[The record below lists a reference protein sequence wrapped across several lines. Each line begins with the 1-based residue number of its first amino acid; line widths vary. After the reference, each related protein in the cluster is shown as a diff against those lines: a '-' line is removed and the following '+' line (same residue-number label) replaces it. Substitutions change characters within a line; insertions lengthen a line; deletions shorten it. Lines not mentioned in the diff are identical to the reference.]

1 MFFDHHHS
9 KTAIA
14 LALGAVLA
22 GCGGGGG
29 GGPSGPSSQ
38 LTAACSGTACG
49 AANATTYS
57 GQGVGVWSYTN
68 TTQAEQQIPVGLT
81 NLGSKQVTLIYTN
94 NGDASVPMPALTLT
108 PPAATTA
115 TAQKS
120 LSAAPATVNRIPE
133 RIRNFKP
140 RLTAA
145 DMQARQ
151 SIKPQAAAI
160 LPVGS
165 QRSWFVQPGD
175 SHIEARQATLRRQAS
190 VPTPTGTRTIN
201 VWLEDSE
208 YDAAKVSD
216 AMLDTLLQRFTSGS
230 DAVYPLITG
239 LSGEP
244 WGAHSYSDLI
254 DPEQPLDIVFVNF
267 VPDRTPYGLL
277 GYFWSLNNFKQDPA
291 NPDLKY
297 SNQSLSFYMDT
308 ETLYLDPAEGMTNQ
322 ISTLS
327 HEFVHM
333 TNFYRR
339 SVQLS
344 KPGTD
349 YAFDTFLEEMSAMM
363 GEDIVAQR
371 VTPGFNSIASGR
383 VPSWLSRSGFNCDP
397 AAWSADT
404 AAPCFG
410 YDVNGSLGAY
420 LVRQYGVGFYKQ
432 LLSNTTSTDSLQVLG
447 NAIQQAGGP
456 TLPVAVQRWG
466 ANIAL
471 LPADSPSG
479 FGWPARTEQGFTLA
493 AINGSSLAS
502 SRVLPTTV
510 PVNLNA
516 RGHFPFL
523 RQPDAQGTY
532 QEQLRV
538 PAGSTLTAVV
548 R

>member
-1 MFFDHHHS
+1 MFFDHQHS

-115 TAQKS
+115 TAQKN

-175 SHIEARQATLRRQAS
+175 SRIEARQATLRRQAS

-456 TLPVAVQRWG
+456 TLPVAIQRWG

-471 LPADSPSG
+471 LPGDVPSG
-479 FGWPARTEQGFTLA
+479 YGWPARTEQGFTLA

>member
-1 MFFDHHHS
+1 MFFDHQHS

-68 TTQAEQQIPVGLT
+68 TTQAEQQIPVALT

-120 LSAAPATVNRIPE
+120 LSAASATVNQIPE

-145 DMQARQ
+145 DTQARQ

-175 SHIEARQATLRRQAS
+175 SRIETRQATLRRQAS

-216 AMLDTLLQRFTSGS
+216 AMLDTLVQRFTSGS

-244 WGAHSYSDLI
+244 WGAHSYGDLI
-254 DPEQPLDIVFVNF
+254 DPDQPLDIVFVNF

-308 ETLYLDPAEGMTNQ
+308 ETLYLDPAAGMTNQ

-363 GEDIVAQR
+363 GEDIVAQH

>member
-175 SHIEARQATLRRQAS
+175 SRIEARQATLRRQAS

-216 AMLDTLLQRFTSGS
+216 AMLDTLVQRFTSGS

-371 VTPGFNSIASGR
+371 VTPGFNSIANGR

-456 TLPVAVQRWG
+456 TLPVAIQRWG

-471 LPADSPSG
+471 LPGDVPSG
-479 FGWPARTEQGFTLA
+479 YGWPARTEQGFTLA

>member
-49 AANATTYS
+49 AAHATTYS

-115 TAQKS
+115 TAQKN

-175 SHIEARQATLRRQAS
+175 SRIEARQATLRRQAS

-254 DPEQPLDIVFVNF
+254 DPDQPLDIVFVNF

-371 VTPGFNSIASGR
+371 VTPGFNSIANGR

-456 TLPVAVQRWG
+456 TLPVAIQRWG

-471 LPADSPSG
+471 LPGDVPSG
-479 FGWPARTEQGFTLA
+479 YGWPARTEQGFTLA

>member
-38 LTAACSGTACG
+38 LTATCSGTACG

-175 SHIEARQATLRRQAS
+175 SRIEARQATLRRQAS

-371 VTPGFNSIASGR
+371 VTPGFNSIANGR

-456 TLPVAVQRWG
+456 TLPVAIQRWG

-471 LPADSPSG
+471 LPGDVPSG
-479 FGWPARTEQGFTLA
+479 YGWPARTEQGFTLA

>member
-1 MFFDHHHS
+1 MFFDHQHS

-68 TTQAEQQIPVGLT
+68 TTQAEQQIPVALT

-120 LSAAPATVNRIPE
+120 LSAAPATGNQIPE

-145 DMQARQ
+145 DTQARQ

-175 SHIEARQATLRRQAS
+175 SRIETRQATLRRQAS

-216 AMLDTLLQRFTSGS
+216 AMLDTLVQRFTSGS

-244 WGAHSYSDLI
+244 WGAHSYGDLI
-254 DPEQPLDIVFVNF
+254 DPDQPLDIVFVNF

-308 ETLYLDPAEGMTNQ
+308 ETLYLDPAAGMTNQ

>member
-1 MFFDHHHS
+1 MFFDHQHS

-68 TTQAEQQIPVGLT
+68 TTQAEQQIPVALT

-120 LSAAPATVNRIPE
+120 LSAASATVNQIPE

-145 DMQARQ
+145 DTQARQ

-175 SHIEARQATLRRQAS
+175 SRIETRQATLRRQAS

-216 AMLDTLLQRFTSGS
+216 AMLDTLVQRFTSGS

-244 WGAHSYSDLI
+244 WGAHSYGDLI
-254 DPEQPLDIVFVNF
+254 DPDQPLDIVFVNF

-277 GYFWSLNNFKQDPA
+277 GYFWSLNNFKADPA
-291 NPDLKY
+291 DPDVKY

-308 ETLYLDPAEGMTNQ
+308 ETLYLDPAAGMTNQ

-383 VPSWLSRSGFNCDP
+383 VPSWLSHSGFNCDP

>member
-1 MFFDHHHS
+1 MFFDHQHS

-68 TTQAEQQIPVGLT
+68 TTQAEQQIPVALT

-120 LSAAPATVNRIPE
+120 LSAAPATGNQIPE

-145 DMQARQ
+145 DTQARQ

-165 QRSWFVQPGD
+165 QRSWFVETG
-175 SHIEARQATLRRQAS
+175 SSKIETRQATLRRQAS

-216 AMLDTLLQRFTSGS
+216 AMLDTLVQRFTSGS

-244 WGAHSYSDLI
+244 WGTHSYSDLI
-254 DPEQPLDIVFVNF
+254 DPDQPLDIVFVNF

-308 ETLYLDPAEGMTNQ
+308 ETLYLDPAAGMTNQ

>member
-1 MFFDHHHS
+1 
-9 KTAIA
+9 
-14 LALGAVLA
+14 
-22 GCGGGGG
+22 
-29 GGPSGPSSQ
+29 
-38 LTAACSGTACG
+38 
-49 AANATTYS
+49 
-57 GQGVGVWSYTN
+57 
-68 TTQAEQQIPVGLT
+68 
-81 NLGSKQVTLIYTN
+81 
-94 NGDASVPMPALTLT
+94 
-108 PPAATTA
+108 
-115 TAQKS
+115 
-120 LSAAPATVNRIPE
+120 
-133 RIRNFKP
+133 
-140 RLTAA
+140 
-145 DMQARQ
+145 
-151 SIKPQAAAI
+151 
-160 LPVGS
+160 
-165 QRSWFVQPGD
+165 
-175 SHIEARQATLRRQAS
+175 
-190 VPTPTGTRTIN
+190 
-201 VWLEDSE
+201 
-208 YDAAKVSD
+208 
-216 AMLDTLLQRFTSGS
+216 
-230 DAVYPLITG
+230 
-239 LSGEP
+239 
-244 WGAHSYSDLI
+244 
-254 DPEQPLDIVFVNF
+254 
-267 VPDRTPYGLL
+267 
-277 GYFWSLNNFKQDPA
+277 
-291 NPDLKY
+291 
-297 SNQSLSFYMDT
+297 
-308 ETLYLDPAEGMTNQ
+308 
-322 ISTLS
+322 
-327 HEFVHM
+327 M

-456 TLPVAVQRWG
+456 TLPVAIQRWG

-471 LPADSPSG
+471 LPGDVPSG
-479 FGWPARTEQGFTLA
+479 YGWPARTEQGFTLA

>member
-151 SIKPQAAAI
+151 SIKPQAAAM

-175 SHIEARQATLRRQAS
+175 SRIEARQATLRRQAS

-244 WGAHSYSDLI
+244 WGAHSYSNLI

-371 VTPGFNSIASGR
+371 VTPGFNSIANGR

-456 TLPVAVQRWG
+456 TLPVAIQRWG

-471 LPADSPSG
+471 LPGDVPSG
-479 FGWPARTEQGFTLA
+479 YGWPARTEQGFTLA

>member
-1 MFFDHHHS
+1 MFFDHQHS

-68 TTQAEQQIPVGLT
+68 TTQAEQQIPVALT

-120 LSAAPATVNRIPE
+120 LSAASATVNQIPE

-145 DMQARQ
+145 DTQARQ

-175 SHIEARQATLRRQAS
+175 SRIETRQATLRRQAS

-216 AMLDTLLQRFTSGS
+216 AMLDTLVQRFTSGS

-244 WGAHSYSDLI
+244 WGAHSYGDLI
-254 DPEQPLDIVFVNF
+254 DPDQPLDIVFVNF

-291 NPDLKY
+291 NPNLKY

-308 ETLYLDPAEGMTNQ
+308 ETLYLDPAAGMTNQ

-383 VPSWLSRSGFNCDP
+383 VPSWLSHSGFNCDP

-404 AAPCFG
+404 
-410 YDVNGSLGAY
+410 
-420 LVRQYGVGFYKQ
+420 R
-432 LLSNTTSTDSLQVLG
+432 
-447 NAIQQAGGP
+447 
-456 TLPVAVQRWG
+456 R
-466 ANIAL
+466 AL
-471 LPADSPSG
+471 L
-479 FGWPARTEQGFTLA
+479 RLRRQ
-493 AINGSSLAS
+493 
-502 SRVLPTTV
+502 
-510 PVNLNA
+510 
-516 RGHFPFL
+516 
-523 RQPDAQGTY
+523 RQPGRLSGAPVRRGLLQAAA
-532 QEQLRV
+532 EQHHVHRFAAGPGQCH
-538 PAGSTLTAVV
+538 PAGRRSHAACCRPALGREHRPAARRQPQRLWLACAHGAGLHPGGDQRQQPGVFPGPAHHGAGEPQCA
-548 R
+548 RPFPLPASA

>member
-1 MFFDHHHS
+1 MFFDHQHS

-68 TTQAEQQIPVGLT
+68 TTQAEQQIPVALT

-120 LSAAPATVNRIPE
+120 LSAAPATGNQIPE

-145 DMQARQ
+145 DTQARQ

-175 SHIEARQATLRRQAS
+175 SRIETRQATLRRQAS

-216 AMLDTLLQRFTSGS
+216 AMLDTLVQRFTSGS

-244 WGAHSYSDLI
+244 WGAHSYGNLI
-254 DPEQPLDIVFVNF
+254 DPDQPLDIVFVNF

-277 GYFWSLNNFKQDPA
+277 GYFWSLNNFKADPA
-291 NPDLKY
+291 DPDVKY

-308 ETLYLDPAEGMTNQ
+308 ETLYLDPAAGMTNQ

>member
-68 TTQAEQQIPVGLT
+68 TTQAEQQIPVALT

-120 LSAAPATVNRIPE
+120 LSAAPATGNQIPE

-145 DMQARQ
+145 DTQARQ

-165 QRSWFVQPGD
+165 QRSWFVETG
-175 SHIEARQATLRRQAS
+175 SSKIETRQATLRRQAS

-216 AMLDTLLQRFTSGS
+216 AMLDTLVQRFTSGS

-244 WGAHSYSDLI
+244 WGAHSYSNLI
-254 DPEQPLDIVFVNF
+254 DPDQPLDIVFVNF

-277 GYFWSLNNFKQDPA
+277 GYFWSLNNFKADPA
-291 NPDLKY
+291 DPDVKY

-308 ETLYLDPAEGMTNQ
+308 ETLYLDPAAGMTNQ

>member
-115 TAQKS
+115 TAQKN

-175 SHIEARQATLRRQAS
+175 SRIEARQATLRRQAS

-277 GYFWSLNNFKQDPA
+277 GYFWPLNNFKQDPA

-371 VTPGFNSIASGR
+371 VTPGFNSIANGR
-383 VPSWLSRSGFNCDP
+383 VPSWLSHSGFNCDP

-456 TLPVAVQRWG
+456 TLPVAIQRWG

-471 LPADSPSG
+471 LPGDVPSG
-479 FGWPARTEQGFTLA
+479 YGWPARTEQGFTLA

>member
-1 MFFDHHHS
+1 MFFDHQHS

-68 TTQAEQQIPVGLT
+68 TTQAEQQIPVALT

-120 LSAAPATVNRIPE
+120 LSAAPATGNQIPE

-145 DMQARQ
+145 DTQARQ

-165 QRSWFVQPGD
+165 QRSWFVETG
-175 SHIEARQATLRRQAS
+175 SSKIETRQATLRRQAS

-216 AMLDTLLQRFTSGS
+216 AMLDTLVQRFTSGS

-244 WGAHSYSDLI
+244 WGAHSYSNLI
-254 DPEQPLDIVFVNF
+254 DPDQPLDIVFVNF

-277 GYFWSLNNFKQDPA
+277 GYFWSLNNFKADPA
-291 NPDLKY
+291 DPDVKY

-308 ETLYLDPAEGMTNQ
+308 ETLYLDPAAGMTNQ

-456 TLPVAVQRWG
+456 TLPVAIQRWG

-471 LPADSPSG
+471 LPGDVPSG
-479 FGWPARTEQGFTLA
+479 YGWPARTEQGFTLA

>member
-120 LSAAPATVNRIPE
+120 LSAAPATVNRIPD

-175 SHIEARQATLRRQAS
+175 SRIEARQATLRRQAS

-371 VTPGFNSIASGR
+371 VTPGFNSIANGR

-456 TLPVAVQRWG
+456 TLPVAIQRWG

-471 LPADSPSG
+471 LPGDVPSG
-479 FGWPARTEQGFTLA
+479 YGWPARTEQGFTLA

>member
-1 MFFDHHHS
+1 MFFDHQHS

-68 TTQAEQQIPVGLT
+68 TTQAEQQIPVALT

-120 LSAAPATVNRIPE
+120 LSAAPATVNQIPE

-145 DMQARQ
+145 DTQARQ

-175 SHIEARQATLRRQAS
+175 SRIETRQATLRRQAS

-216 AMLDTLLQRFTSGS
+216 AMLDTLVQRFTSGS

-244 WGAHSYSDLI
+244 WGAHSYSNLI
-254 DPEQPLDIVFVNF
+254 DPDQPLDIVFVNF

-277 GYFWSLNNFKQDPA
+277 GYFWSLNNFKADPA
-291 NPDLKY
+291 DPDVKY

-308 ETLYLDPAEGMTNQ
+308 ETLYLDPAAGMTNQ

>member
-1 MFFDHHHS
+1 MFLDHQHS

-68 TTQAEQQIPVGLT
+68 TTQAEQQIPVALT

-120 LSAAPATVNRIPE
+120 LSAAPATGNQIPE

-145 DMQARQ
+145 DTQARQ

-165 QRSWFVQPGD
+165 QRSWFVETG
-175 SHIEARQATLRRQAS
+175 SSKIETRQATLRRQAS

-216 AMLDTLLQRFTSGS
+216 AMLDTLVQRFTSGS

-244 WGAHSYSDLI
+244 WGAHSYSNLI
-254 DPEQPLDIVFVNF
+254 DPDQPLDIVFVNF

-308 ETLYLDPAEGMTNQ
+308 ETLYLDPAAGMTNQ

>member
-1 MFFDHHHS
+1 MFFDHQHS

-68 TTQAEQQIPVGLT
+68 TTQAEQQIPVALT

-120 LSAAPATVNRIPE
+120 LSAAPATGNQIPE

-145 DMQARQ
+145 DTQARQ

-165 QRSWFVQPGD
+165 QRSWFVETG
-175 SHIEARQATLRRQAS
+175 SSKIETRQATLRRQAS
-190 VPTPTGTRTIN
+190 VPTPTGTRIIN

-216 AMLDTLLQRFTSGS
+216 AMLDTLVQRFTSGS

-244 WGAHSYSDLI
+244 WGAHSYSNLI
-254 DPEQPLDIVFVNF
+254 DPDQPLDIVFVNF

-277 GYFWSLNNFKQDPA
+277 GYFWSLNNFKADPA
-291 NPDLKY
+291 DPDVKY

-308 ETLYLDPAEGMTNQ
+308 ETLYLDPAAGMTNQ

-456 TLPVAVQRWG
+456 TLPVAIQRWG

-471 LPADSPSG
+471 LPGDVPSG
-479 FGWPARTEQGFTLA
+479 YGWPARTEQGFTLA

>member
-1 MFFDHHHS
+1 MFFDHQHS

-68 TTQAEQQIPVGLT
+68 TTQAEQQIPVALT

-120 LSAAPATVNRIPE
+120 LSAAPATGNQIPE

-140 RLTAA
+140 RLTAG
-145 DMQARQ
+145 DTQARQ
-151 SIKPQAAAI
+151 SIQPQAAAI

-165 QRSWFVQPGD
+165 QRSWFVETG
-175 SHIEARQATLRRQAS
+175 SSKIETRQATLRRQAS

-216 AMLDTLLQRFTSGS
+216 AMLDTLVQRFTSGS

-244 WGAHSYSDLI
+244 WGAHSYSNLI
-254 DPEQPLDIVFVNF
+254 DPDQPLDIVFVNF

-277 GYFWSLNNFKQDPA
+277 GYFWSLNNFKQDQA

-308 ETLYLDPAEGMTNQ
+308 ETLYLDPAAGMTNQ

>member
-175 SHIEARQATLRRQAS
+175 SRIEARQATLRRQAS

-291 NPDLKY
+291 NHDLKY

-371 VTPGFNSIASGR
+371 VTPGFNSIANGR

-456 TLPVAVQRWG
+456 TLPVAIQRWG

-471 LPADSPSG
+471 LPGDVPSG
-479 FGWPARTEQGFTLA
+479 YGWPARTEQGFTLA

>member
-1 MFFDHHHS
+1 MFFDHQHS

-120 LSAAPATVNRIPE
+120 LSAAPATGNQIPE

-145 DMQARQ
+145 DTQARQ

-175 SHIEARQATLRRQAS
+175 SRIETRQATLRRQAS

-216 AMLDTLLQRFTSGS
+216 AMLDTLVQRFTSGS

-456 TLPVAVQRWG
+456 TLPVAIQRWG

-471 LPADSPSG
+471 LPGDVPSG
-479 FGWPARTEQGFTLA
+479 YGWPARTEQGFTLA

>member
-1 MFFDHHHS
+1 MFFDHQHS

-68 TTQAEQQIPVGLT
+68 TTQAEQQIPVALT

-120 LSAAPATVNRIPE
+120 LSAAPATVNQIPE

-145 DMQARQ
+145 DTQARQ

-175 SHIEARQATLRRQAS
+175 SRIETRQATLRRQAS

-216 AMLDTLLQRFTSGS
+216 AMLDTLVQRFTSGS

-244 WGAHSYSDLI
+244 WGAHSYGDLI
-254 DPEQPLDIVFVNF
+254 DPDQPLDIVFVNF

-308 ETLYLDPAEGMTNQ
+308 ETLYLDPAAGMTNQ

-383 VPSWLSRSGFNCDP
+383 VPSWLSHSGFNCDP

-502 SRVLPTTV
+502 SRILPTTV

>member
-175 SHIEARQATLRRQAS
+175 SRIEARQATLRRQAS

-216 AMLDTLLQRFTSGS
+216 AVLDTLLQRFTSGS

-371 VTPGFNSIASGR
+371 VTPGFNSIANGR

-456 TLPVAVQRWG
+456 TLPVAIQRWG

-471 LPADSPSG
+471 LPGDVPSG
-479 FGWPARTEQGFTLA
+479 YGWPARTEQGFTLA

>member
-1 MFFDHHHS
+1 MFFDHQHS

-68 TTQAEQQIPVGLT
+68 TTQAEQQIPVALT

-120 LSAAPATVNRIPE
+120 LSAAPATGNQIPE

-145 DMQARQ
+145 DTQARQ

-175 SHIEARQATLRRQAS
+175 SRIETRQATLRRQAS

-216 AMLDTLLQRFTSGS
+216 AMLDTLVQRFTSGS

-254 DPEQPLDIVFVNF
+254 DPDQPLDIVFVNF

-308 ETLYLDPAEGMTNQ
+308 ETLYLDPAAGMTNQ

-404 AAPCFG
+404 VAPCFG

-456 TLPVAVQRWG
+456 TLPVAIQRWG

-471 LPADSPSG
+471 LPGDVPSG
-479 FGWPARTEQGFTLA
+479 YGWPARTEQGFTLA

>member
-1 MFFDHHHS
+1 MFFDHQHS

-68 TTQAEQQIPVGLT
+68 TTQAEQQIPVALT

-120 LSAAPATVNRIPE
+120 LSAASATVNQIPE

-145 DMQARQ
+145 DTQARQ

-175 SHIEARQATLRRQAS
+175 SRIETRQATLRRQAS

-216 AMLDTLLQRFTSGS
+216 AMLDTLVQRFTSGS

-244 WGAHSYSDLI
+244 WGAHSYGNLI
-254 DPEQPLDIVFVNF
+254 DPDQPLDIVFVNF

-277 GYFWSLNNFKQDPA
+277 GYFWSLNNFKADPA
-291 NPDLKY
+291 DPDVKY

-308 ETLYLDPAEGMTNQ
+308 ETLYLDPAAGMTNQ

-383 VPSWLSRSGFNCDP
+383 VPSWLSSSGFNCDP

-471 LPADSPSG
+471 LPAESPSG

-502 SRVLPTTV
+502 SRVLPNTV

>member
-1 MFFDHHHS
+1 MFFDHQYS

-29 GGPSGPSSQ
+29 GGPSGPSTQ
-38 LTAACSGTACG
+38 LTAACSGSACG
-49 AANATTYS
+49 AADATTYS

-120 LSAAPATVNRIPE
+120 LSAASATGNQIPE

-145 DMQARQ
+145 DTQAWP
-151 SIKPQAAAI
+151 SIKQQAAAI

-165 QRSWFVQPGD
+165 QRSWFVETG
-175 SHIEARQATLRRQAS
+175 SSKIETRQATLRRQAS

-201 VWLEDSE
+201 VWLENSE

-216 AMLDTLLQRFTSGS
+216 AMLDTLVQRFTSGS

-244 WGAHSYSDLI
+244 WGTHSYSDLI
-254 DPEQPLDIVFVNF
+254 DPDQPLDIVFVNF

-277 GYFWSLNNFKQDPA
+277 GYFWSLNNFKADPA
-291 NPDLKY
+291 DPDVKY

-308 ETLYLDPAEGMTNQ
+308 ETLYLDPAAGMTNQ

-404 AAPCFG
+404 VAPCFG

-456 TLPVAVQRWG
+456 TLPVAIQRWG

-471 LPADSPSG
+471 LPGDVPSG
-479 FGWPARTEQGFTLA
+479 YGWPARTEQGFTLA

>member
-1 MFFDHHHS
+1 M
-9 KTAIA
+9 
-14 LALGAVLA
+14 
-22 GCGGGGG
+22 
-29 GGPSGPSSQ
+29 
-38 LTAACSGTACG
+38 TAACSGTACG

-68 TTQAEQQIPVGLT
+68 TTQAEQQIPVALT

-120 LSAAPATVNRIPE
+120 LSAAPATGNQIPE

-145 DMQARQ
+145 DTQARQ

-165 QRSWFVQPGD
+165 QRSWFVETG
-175 SHIEARQATLRRQAS
+175 SSKIETRQATLRRQAS

-216 AMLDTLLQRFTSGS
+216 AMLDTLVQRFTSGS

-244 WGAHSYSDLI
+244 WGAHSYSNLI
-254 DPEQPLDIVFVNF
+254 DPDQPLDIVFVNF

-277 GYFWSLNNFKQDPA
+277 GYFWSLNNFKADPA
-291 NPDLKY
+291 DPDVKY

-308 ETLYLDPAEGMTNQ
+308 ETLYLDPAAGMTNQ

-456 TLPVAVQRWG
+456 TLPVAIQRWG

-471 LPADSPSG
+471 LPGDVPSG
-479 FGWPARTEQGFTLA
+479 YGWPARTEQGFTLA

>member
-175 SHIEARQATLRRQAS
+175 SRIEARQATLRRQAS

-216 AMLDTLLQRFTSGS
+216 AMLDTLLQRFTNGS

-371 VTPGFNSIASGR
+371 VTPGFNSIANGR
-383 VPSWLSRSGFNCDP
+383 VPSWLSHSGFNCDP

-456 TLPVAVQRWG
+456 TLPVAIQRWG

-471 LPADSPSG
+471 LPGDVPSG
-479 FGWPARTEQGFTLA
+479 YGWPARTEQGFTLA

>member
-1 MFFDHHHS
+1 MFFDHQHS

-68 TTQAEQQIPVGLT
+68 TTQAEQQIPVALT

-120 LSAAPATVNRIPE
+120 LSAAPATGNQIPE

-145 DMQARQ
+145 DTQARQ

-165 QRSWFVQPGD
+165 QRSWFVETG
-175 SHIEARQATLRRQAS
+175 SSKIETRHATLRRQAS

-216 AMLDTLLQRFTSGS
+216 AMLDTLVQRFTSGS

-244 WGAHSYSDLI
+244 WGAHSYSNLI
-254 DPEQPLDIVFVNF
+254 DPDQPLDIVFVNF

-277 GYFWSLNNFKQDPA
+277 GYFWSLNNFKADPA
-291 NPDLKY
+291 DPDVKY

-308 ETLYLDPAEGMTNQ
+308 ETLYLDPAAGMTNQ

-456 TLPVAVQRWG
+456 TLPVAIQRWG

-471 LPADSPSG
+471 LPGDVPSG
-479 FGWPARTEQGFTLA
+479 YGWPARTEQGFTLA

>member
-1 MFFDHHHS
+1 MFFDHQHS

-68 TTQAEQQIPVGLT
+68 TTQAEQQIPVALT

-120 LSAAPATVNRIPE
+120 LSAASATGNQIPE

-145 DMQARQ
+145 DTQARQ

-165 QRSWFVQPGD
+165 QRSWFVETG
-175 SHIEARQATLRRQAS
+175 SSKIETRQATLRRQAS

-216 AMLDTLLQRFTSGS
+216 AMLDTLVQRFTSGS

-244 WGAHSYSDLI
+244 WGAHSYGDLI
-254 DPEQPLDIVFVNF
+254 DPDQPLDIVFVNF

-277 GYFWSLNNFKQDPA
+277 GYFWSLNNFKADPA
-291 NPDLKY
+291 DPDVKY

-308 ETLYLDPAEGMTNQ
+308 ETLYLDPAAGMTNQ

-383 VPSWLSRSGFNCDP
+383 VPSWVSRSGFNCDP

-432 LLSNTTSTDSLQVLG
+432 LLNNTTSTDSLQVLG

>member
-1 MFFDHHHS
+1 MFFDHQHS

-115 TAQKS
+115 TAQKN

-175 SHIEARQATLRRQAS
+175 SRIEARQATLRRQAS

-371 VTPGFNSIASGR
+371 VTPGFNSIANGR

-456 TLPVAVQRWG
+456 TLPVAIQRWG

-471 LPADSPSG
+471 LPGDVPSG
-479 FGWPARTEQGFTLA
+479 YGWPARTEQGFTLA

>member
-1 MFFDHHHS
+1 MFFDHQHS

-68 TTQAEQQIPVGLT
+68 TTQAEQQIPVALT

-120 LSAAPATVNRIPE
+120 LSAAPATGNQIPE

-145 DMQARQ
+145 DTQARQ

-165 QRSWFVQPGD
+165 QRSWFVETG
-175 SHIEARQATLRRQAS
+175 SSKIETRQATLRRQAS

-216 AMLDTLLQRFTSGS
+216 AMLDTLVQRFTSGS

-244 WGAHSYSDLI
+244 WGAHSYSNLI
-254 DPEQPLDIVFVNF
+254 DPDQPLDIVFVNF

-277 GYFWSLNNFKQDPA
+277 GYFWSLNNFKADPA
-291 NPDLKY
+291 DPDVKY

-308 ETLYLDPAEGMTNQ
+308 ETLYLDPAAGMTNQ

>member
-145 DMQARQ
+145 DMKARQ

-175 SHIEARQATLRRQAS
+175 SRIEARQATLRRQAS

-371 VTPGFNSIASGR
+371 VTPGFNSIANGR

-456 TLPVAVQRWG
+456 TLPVAIQRWG

-471 LPADSPSG
+471 LPGDVPSG
-479 FGWPARTEQGFTLA
+479 YGWPARTDQGFTLA

>member
-1 MFFDHHHS
+1 MFFDHQHS

-68 TTQAEQQIPVGLT
+68 TTQAEQQIPVALT

-120 LSAAPATVNRIPE
+120 LSAAPATGNQIPE

-145 DMQARQ
+145 DTQARQ

-175 SHIEARQATLRRQAS
+175 SRIETRQATLRRQAS

-216 AMLDTLLQRFTSGS
+216 AMLDTLVQRFTSGS

-244 WGAHSYSDLI
+244 WGAHSYSNLI
-254 DPEQPLDIVFVNF
+254 DPDQPLDIVFVNF

-308 ETLYLDPAEGMTNQ
+308 ETLYLDPAAGMTNQ

-456 TLPVAVQRWG
+456 TLPVAIQRWG

-471 LPADSPSG
+471 LPGDVPSG
-479 FGWPARTEQGFTLA
+479 YGWPARTEQGFTLA

>member
-175 SHIEARQATLRRQAS
+175 SRIEARQATLRRQAS

-371 VTPGFNSIASGR
+371 VTPGFNSIANGR
-383 VPSWLSRSGFNCDP
+383 VPSWLSHSGFNCDP

-456 TLPVAVQRWG
+456 TLPVAIQRWG

-471 LPADSPSG
+471 LPGDVPSG
-479 FGWPARTEQGFTLA
+479 YGWPARTEQGFTLA

>member
-1 MFFDHHHS
+1 MFFDHQHS

-68 TTQAEQQIPVGLT
+68 TTQAEQQIPVALT

-120 LSAAPATVNRIPE
+120 LSAAPATVNQIPE

-145 DMQARQ
+145 DTQARQ

-175 SHIEARQATLRRQAS
+175 SRIETRQATLRRQAS

-216 AMLDTLLQRFTSGS
+216 AMLDTLVQRFTSGS

-244 WGAHSYSDLI
+244 WGAHSYGDLI
-254 DPEQPLDIVFVNF
+254 DPDQPLDIVFVNF

-308 ETLYLDPAEGMTNQ
+308 ETLYLDPAAGMTNQ

-471 LPADSPSG
+471 LPADSPGG

-493 AINGSSLAS
+493 EINGSSLAS

>member
-1 MFFDHHHS
+1 MFFDHQHS

-68 TTQAEQQIPVGLT
+68 TTQAEQQIPVALT

-120 LSAAPATVNRIPE
+120 LSAAPTTVNQIPE

-145 DMQARQ
+145 DTQARQ

-175 SHIEARQATLRRQAS
+175 SRIETRQATLRRQAS

-216 AMLDTLLQRFTSGS
+216 AMLDTLVQRFTSGS

-244 WGAHSYSDLI
+244 WGAHSYGDLI
-254 DPEQPLDIVFVNF
+254 DPDQPLDIVFVNF

-277 GYFWSLNNFKQDPA
+277 GYFWSLNNFKADPA
-291 NPDLKY
+291 DPDVKY

-308 ETLYLDPAEGMTNQ
+308 ETLYLDPAAGMTNQ